1 VQTLVCPTYGE
12 EAVSRLCDV
21 FSGWTISLEYCVYR
35 YRLSVVDNH
44 GHVALATI
52 IDTLPDAMSLAEE
65 WMLVMSDDQEV
76 VLDLLEA
83 RHAVKLLMIDAMR
96 TKRVDTH
103 ERNRAVDGLQTWF
116 SRQWEETDR

>member
-1 VQTLVCPTYGE
+1 
-12 EAVSRLCDV
+12 VSRLCDI
-21 FSGWTISLEYCVYR
+21 FSGWTISLEYCVHR

-65 WMLVMSDDQEV
+65 WMLVMSDNQEV

-96 TKRVDTH
+96 TKRIDNH
-103 ERNRAVDGLQTWF
+103 EHDQVPDGLRTWF
-116 SRQWEETDR
+116 SRQWEESDR